1 MAVNDDITIVK
12 GAYSVSMFTTTSAEN
27 FKNPLTVVTGV
38 VSPNNQS
45 DGVKNPTVVDLLRIT
60 HTFTFECYITKTD
73 TKTAKQVKTD
83 LIKIFN
89 GADVDSI
96 PAVLTYED
104 GTYNVFPE
112 DLVIKKIN
120 NDNVVGGGYTGT
132 DSAEYQVTMTVVEG
146 KLVGS

>member
-1 MAVNDDITIVK
+1 MINDDITIAK

-38 VSPNNQS
+38 VSPNNQA
-45 DGVKNPTVVDLLRIT
+45 DGVKDPTIVDLLRIT

-73 TKTAKQVKTD
+73 SKTAKQVKTD

-89 GADVDSI
+89 GADVDSV

>member
-1 MAVNDDITIVK
+1 MINDDVTIAK
-12 GAYSVSMFTTTSAEN
+12 GAYSVTMFTTTSAEN

-38 VSPNNQS
+38 VSPNNQA
-45 DGVKNPTVVDLLRIT
+45 DGVKDPTVVDLLRIT

-104 GTYNVFPE
+104 GTYDVFPE

-132 DSAEYQVTMTVVEG
+132 DSAEYQVTMTVVKG

>member
-1 MAVNDDITIVK
+1 MAVNDDITIAK

-38 VSPNNQS
+38 VSPNNQA
-45 DGVKNPTVVDLLRIT
+45 DGVKDPTIVDLLRIT

-73 TKTAKQVKTD
+73 SKTAKQVKTD
-83 LIKIFN
+83 LVKIFN
-89 GADVDSI
+89 GADVDST
-96 PAVLTYED
+96 PATLTYED
-104 GTYNVFPE
+104 GSYDVFPE

-120 NDNVVGGGYTGT
+120 NDDAIGGGYTGT

-146 KLVGS
+146 KLVGT

>member
-1 MAVNDDITIVK
+1 MINDDITIAK

-38 VSPNNQS
+38 VSPNNQA
-45 DGVKNPTVVDLLRIT
+45 DGVKDPTIVDLLRIT

-73 TKTAKQVKTD
+73 SKTAKQVKTD

-89 GADVDSI
+89 GADVDSV

-104 GTYNVFPE
+104 GSYNVFPE

>member
-1 MAVNDDITIVK
+1 MINDDITIAK

-38 VSPNNQS
+38 VSPNNQA

-73 TKTAKQVKTD
+73 SKTAKQVKTD

-89 GADVDSI
+89 GADVDSV

-104 GTYNVFPE
+104 GSYNVFPE

>member
-1 MAVNDDITIVK
+1 MINDDITIAK
-12 GAYSVSMFTTTSAEN
+12 GSYSVTMFTTTSAEN

-38 VSPNNQS
+38 VSPNNQA
-45 DGVKNPTVVDLLRIT
+45 DGVKDPTIVDLLRIT

-73 TKTAKQVKTD
+73 SKTAKQVKTD

-89 GADVDSI
+89 GADVDSV

-104 GTYNVFPE
+104 GSYNVFPE

>member
-1 MAVNDDITIVK
+1 MINDDVTIAK
-12 GAYSVSMFTTTSAEN
+12 GAYSVTMFTTTSAEN

-38 VSPNNQS
+38 VSPNNQA
-45 DGVKNPTVVDLLRIT
+45 DGVKDPTVVDLLRIT

-104 GTYNVFPE
+104 GTYDVFPE

>member
-1 MAVNDDITIVK
+1 MINDDITIAK

-38 VSPNNQS
+38 VSPNNQA
-45 DGVKNPTVVDLLRIT
+45 DGVKDPTIVDLLRIT

-73 TKTAKQVKTD
+73 SKTAKQVQTD

-89 GADVDSI
+89 GADVDSV

-120 NDNVVGGGYTGT
+120 NDDVVGGGYTGD

>member
-1 MAVNDDITIVK
+1 MAINDDLTIAK

-38 VSPNNQS
+38 VSPNNQA

-89 GADVDSI
+89 GADVDSV

>member
-1 MAVNDDITIVK
+1 MINDDLTIAK

-38 VSPNNQS
+38 VSPNNQA

>member
-1 MAVNDDITIVK
+1 MINDDITIAK

-38 VSPNNQS
+38 VSPNNQA
-45 DGVKNPTVVDLLRIT
+45 DGVKDPTIVDLLRIT

-73 TKTAKQVKTD
+73 SKTAKQVKTD

-89 GADVDSI
+89 GADVDSV

-104 GTYNVFPE
+104 GSYNVFPE

-120 NDNVVGGGYTGT
+120 NDDVIGGGYTGT

>member
-1 MAVNDDITIVK
+1 MINDDLTIAK

-38 VSPNNQS
+38 VSPNNQA
-45 DGVKNPTVVDLLRIT
+45 DGVKDPTIVDLLRIT

-73 TKTAKQVKTD
+73 SKTAKQVKTD
-83 LIKIFN
+83 LVKIFN
-89 GADVDSI
+89 GADVDST
-96 PAVLTYED
+96 PATLTYED
-104 GTYNVFPE
+104 ASYDVFPE
-112 DLVIKKIN
+112 DLVVKKIN
-120 NDNVVGGGYTGT
+120 NDDVAGSSYTGT

>member
-1 MAVNDDITIVK
+1 MAVNDDVTIAK
-12 GAYSVSMFTTTSAEN
+12 GAYSVTMFTTTSAEN

-38 VSPNNQS
+38 VSPNNQA
-45 DGVKNPTVVDLLRIT
+45 DGVKDPTVVDLLRIT

-89 GADVDSI
+89 GADVDSV

-104 GTYNVFPE
+104 NDYDVFPE

-146 KLVGS
+146 KLVSS

>member
-1 MAVNDDITIVK
+1 MAVNDDVTIAK
-12 GAYSVSMFTTTSAEN
+12 GAYSVTMFTTTSAEN

-38 VSPNNQS
+38 VSPNNQA
-45 DGVKNPTVVDLLRIT
+45 DGVKDPTVVDLLRIT

-104 GTYNVFPE
+104 GTYDVFPE

>member
-1 MAVNDDITIVK
+1 MAVNDDITIAK
-12 GAYSVSMFTTTSAEN
+12 GAYSVTMFTTTSAEN
-27 FKNPLTVVTGV
+27 FKNPLTVVAGV
-38 VSPNNQS
+38 VSPNNQA
-45 DGVKNPTVVDLLRIT
+45 DGVKDPTVVDLLRIT

-89 GADVDSI
+89 GADVDSV

-104 GTYNVFPE
+104 NDYDVFPE

-146 KLVGS
+146 KLVSS

>member
-1 MAVNDDITIVK
+1 MINDDITIAK

-38 VSPNNQS
+38 VSPNNQA
-45 DGVKNPTVVDLLRIT
+45 DGVKDPTVVDLLRIT

-89 GADVDSI
+89 GADVDSV

-104 GTYNVFPE
+104 NDYDVFPE

-146 KLVGS
+146 KLVSS

>member
-1 MAVNDDITIVK
+1 MAVNDDITIAK
-12 GAYSVSMFTTTSAEN
+12 GAYSVTMFTTTSAEN

-38 VSPNNQS
+38 VSPNNQAG
-45 DGVKNPTVVDLLRIT
+45 GVKDPTVVDLLRIT

-89 GADVDSI
+89 GADVDSV

-104 GTYNVFPE
+104 GSYNVFPE

-120 NDNVVGGGYTGT
+120 NDDVIGGGYTGT
-132 DSAEYQVTMTVVEG
+132 DSAEYQVTMTVVKG

>member
-1 MAVNDDITIVK
+1 MAVNDDITIAK
-12 GAYSVSMFTTTSAEN
+12 GAYSVTMFTTTSAEN

-38 VSPNNQS
+38 VSPNNQA
-45 DGVKNPTVVDLLRIT
+45 DGVKDPTVVDLLRIT

-73 TKTAKQVKTD
+73 SKTAKQVKTD

-89 GADVDSI
+89 GADVDSV

-104 GTYNVFPE
+104 GSYNVFPE

>member
-1 MAVNDDITIVK
+1 MINDDITIAK
-12 GAYSVSMFTTTSAEN
+12 GAYSVTMFTTTSAEN

-38 VSPNNQS
+38 VSPNNQA
-45 DGVKNPTVVDLLRIT
+45 DGVKDPTVVDLLRIT

-73 TKTAKQVKTD
+73 SKTAKQVKTD

-89 GADVDSI
+89 GADVDSV

>member
-1 MAVNDDITIVK
+1 MAINDDLTIAK

-38 VSPNNQS
+38 VSPNNQA